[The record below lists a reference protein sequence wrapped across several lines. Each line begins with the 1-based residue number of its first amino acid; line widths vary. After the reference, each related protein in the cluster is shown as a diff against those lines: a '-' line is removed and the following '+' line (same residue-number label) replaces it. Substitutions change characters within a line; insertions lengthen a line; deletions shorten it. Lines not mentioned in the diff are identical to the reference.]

1 MILACQ
7 DIFDQLAEL
16 DLRDSSVRF
25 LSRKQ
30 HPELSAS
37 VAGSFSIVNEM
48 MVSLYRVQ
56 GGLYFRVG
64 DQVFQVT
71 DDTTSTLETDGKN
84 RRFRLF
90 EREKVLVDLTYLT
103 PELEIPLSIDPT
115 PFVEEEDFDFLLF
128 VHNVLTQPGRRNRVS
143 NQAQILGP

>member
-48 MVSLYRVQ
+48 MVSLYRVH

-84 RRFRLF
+84 RRFRLL
-90 EREKVLVDLTYLT
+90 ERENILVDLTYLT

-128 VHNVLTQPGRRNRVS
+128 VHNVLTQPGRRNGVS

>member
-48 MVSLYRVQ
+48 MVSLYRVH

-84 RRFRLF
+84 RRFRLL
-90 EREKVLVDLTYLT
+90 ERENVLVDLTYLT

-128 VHNVLTQPGRRNRVS
+128 VHNVLTQPGRRNGVS